1 MGRSGARSTDVQ
13 ASGAGL
19 TASRTG
25 DSHVNSKVNSA
36 AKANHQSNPTVGRMD
51 VGSKASR
58 HIGSS
63 CSLSHCP
70 ALEYRKIR
78 DIHSARPCGKLFV
91 YDLDL
96 LVEHFPGKPVDR
108 YVHPVTLLTFHNG
121 TYKTRSVGRIAAAQG
136 YHVNQ

>member
-1 MGRSGARSTDVQ
+1 MGRSGTRSTDVQ
-13 ASGAGL
+13 ASGAGF
-19 TASRTG
+19 AG
-25 DSHVNSKVNSA
+25 SHVNSNVNSA

-58 HIGSS
+58 HVGSP
-63 CSLSHCP
+63 CSLSYCP
-70 ALEYRKIR
+70 ALEYGKIR
-78 DIHSARPCGKLFV
+78 DIHSAGPCGTLLFV

-108 YVHPVTLLTFHNG
+108 HMNPAMLFPFYDG

>member
-13 ASGAGL
+13 ASGAGF

-58 HIGSS
+58 HVGSP

-70 ALEYRKIR
+70 ALEYGKIGTSIPR
-78 DIHSARPCGKLFV
+78 GRAENCYSFTTSICLSSTS
-91 YDLDL
+91 
-96 LVEHFPGKPVDR
+96 PV
-108 YVHPVTLLTFHNG
+108 N
-121 TYKTRSVGRIAAAQG
+121 RSIATCTQ
-136 YHVNQ
+136 